1 MSTSTTTEPEVSV
14 WQELRNNIFETEV
27 WMRSQIKSFLEEF
40 GITQKQLAIL
50 RILKAANNE
59 PMSTK
64 EIQSKMMDR
73 KSDTSRL
80 VDRLIEKE
88 LARKRQDPNDG
99 RLVQVFIK
107 YEGLRLIAQ
116 VDDHLHQLDQRFELL
131 NEEEAGQLNALL
143 EKARA

>member
-1 MSTSTTTEPEVSV
+1 MSTSTTTQTGLSV

-27 WMRSQIKSFLEEF
+27 WMRTQIKEFLDEF

-64 EIQSKMMDR
+64 QIQQHMVDKR
-73 KSDTSRL
+73 SDTSRL
-80 VDRLIEKE
+80 VDRLIDKE
-88 LARKRQDPNDG
+88 LVRKRQDPDDG

-107 YEGLRLIAQ
+107 YEGLRLIAKI
-116 VDDHLHQLDQRFELL
+116 DDRLHELDEQFTLL
-131 NEEEAGQLNALL
+131 SEEEGAQLNSLL
-143 EKARA
+143 EKART